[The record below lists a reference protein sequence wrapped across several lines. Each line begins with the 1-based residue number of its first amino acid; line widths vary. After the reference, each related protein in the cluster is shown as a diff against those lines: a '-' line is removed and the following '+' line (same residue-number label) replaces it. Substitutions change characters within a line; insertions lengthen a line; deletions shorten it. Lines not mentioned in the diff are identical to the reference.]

1 MMIRFRRRL
10 ASAVLGAALLA
21 GCSGSPAAAPSSLPV
36 PESTRSPT
44 FVCVRPD
51 RSSPTP
57 CTPQEYQQSREQV
70 ALVEEATAVWRR
82 QFEEDRRLTL
92 ASGVASM
99 TPTPEIEATMADPGM
114 TLFMDGLKQVHDAG
128 VTAVKLEYRLTTRWD
143 PTPIHAEALVT
154 LQGCIDNRGSIFI
167 DRNGK
172 DLGEPSGILL
182 ERWGFKRF
190 DGKLKMYYTSFEE
203 AAACPF

>member
-21 GCSGSPAAAPSSLPV
+21 GCSGSPAAAPSPE

-92 ASGVASM
+92 AGGVASL

-114 TLFMDGLKQVHDAG
+114 TLFMDVLKQFHDAG
-128 VTAVKLEYRLTTRWD
+128 ITAVKLEYRLTTRWD
-143 PTPIHAEALVT
+143 PTPIHEEALVT
-154 LQGCIDNRGSIFI
+154 LQGCIDSRGSIFI

-172 DLGEPSGILL
+172 DLGQPSGVILH
-182 ERWGFKRF
+182 RWGFKRV
-190 DGKLKMYYTSFEE
+190 DGKLKMTYPNFEKV
-203 AAACPF
+203 AACPF

>member
-1 MMIRFRRRL
+1 MICPRRV
-10 ASAVLGAALLA
+10 ASAVLAAALLV

-92 ASGVASM
+92 AGGVASL
-99 TPTPEIEATMADPGM
+99 TPTPEIEATMADPGKSAVM
-114 TLFMDGLKQVHDAG
+114 EGLKQIHDLG
-128 VTAVKLEYRLTTRWD
+128 ITAVKLEYRLKTRWD
-143 PTPIHAEALVT
+143 PTPIRQGAVVT
-154 LQGCIDNRGSIFI
+154 LQGCLDNRGSIYI

-172 DLGEPSGILL
+172 DLGDSGVVFH
-182 ERWGFKRF
+182 RWDFKHV
-190 DGKLKMYYTSFEE
+190 DGKLKMYFTETRE
-203 AAACPF
+203 VPECPF

>member
-1 MMIRFRRRL
+1 MVIRFRRRL
-10 ASAVLGAALLA
+10 ASAVLGAAVLV
-21 GCSGSPAAAPSSLPV
+21 GCSSSPAAAPSPEPE

-82 QFEEDRRLTL
+82 QFEEKRRIIRAGGL
-92 ASGVASM
+92 ASM
-99 TPTPEIEATMADPGM
+99 TPTPEIEATMADPGKTAVLDIM
-114 TLFMDGLKQVHDAG
+114 KQLHDSG
-128 VTAVKLEYRLTTRWD
+128 TTAVKLEYRLTTRWD

-154 LQGCIDNRGSIFI
+154 LQGCVDSRGSIFI

-172 DLGEPSGILL
+172 DLGPSGIFLN
-182 ERWGFKRF
+182 RWGFKRV
-190 DGKLKMYYTSFEE
+190 DGKLKMFYTNAEE
-203 AAACPF
+203 VEACPF

>member
-1 MMIRFRRRL
+1 MICPRRV
-10 ASAVLGAALLA
+10 AGAVLAAAVLV
-21 GCSGSPAAAPSSLPV
+21 GCSGSPAAAPSPE

-44 FVCVRPD
+44 YRCARPD
-51 RSSPTP
+51 GSSSPTP

-92 ASGVASM
+92 AGGVASL

-114 TLFMDGLKQVHDAG
+114 TLFMDVLKQVHDAG

-154 LQGCIDNRGSIFI
+154 LQGCIDSRGSIFI

-172 DLGEPSGILL
+172 DLGQPSGVILH
-182 ERWGFKRF
+182 RWGFKRV
-190 DGKLKMYYTSFEE
+190 DGKLKMTYPNFEKVE
-203 AAACPF
+203 ACPF